1 MLTFPPVLRWSN
13 SSPNTSISTISSVF
27 LSKTVLPRLNFG
39 AKPCKLSLF
48 YDRPFISLSVEQGT
62 VQGNPGQFLLSASA
76 AHAVCSHLRSGK
88 ISCLQVCLL
97 GLQVFS
103 SPWQSVDFV
112 NILSFAFGETAEFA
126 GFWAAHCP
134 FSFRENP
141 ADFRARKP
149 QGSVFALG
157 NGISQG
163 KNPSVPAVHEVT
175 LPVFQTVKTRRR
187 GRLWRERVSSPRT
200 QLVKKVFLTSLQTG
214 KQVPCRYHLLQ
225 FLLRGMGFSGAKIA
239 PSPPYTR
246 RFCRFSKPSKS
257 VGFRRLE
264 NLKGFRPAPRGRL

>member
-1 MLTFPPVLRWSN
+1 M
-13 SSPNTSISTISSVF
+13 
-27 LSKTVLPRLNFG
+27 
-39 AKPCKLSLF
+39 
-48 YDRPFISLSVEQGT
+48 
-62 VQGNPGQFLLSASA
+62 LSASA

-157 NGISQG
+157 KGISQG

-187 GRLWRERVSSPRT
+187 GRLWRERVSFPRT

-246 RFCRFSKPSKS
+246 RFCRLSKLSKS
-257 VGFRRLE
+257 VGLRRLE
-264 NLKGFRPAPRGRL
+264 NLKGFRPAAGDDYSAKGFRPPRALRWFFATKALAWKVDFRKAIAMPGAAPACVDSRGRQRRLP